1 MRDDGIVLGIDL
13 GATNSTACIYRDGEF
28 EIIPSALG
36 NDSFPSV
43 VAVSKNGELLVG
55 QFAQKQML
63 TNPENTVANVKLRM
77 GTNELIRFNGEDLR
91 PQEISALILAHIKR
105 DAETYLGKPIKN
117 AVISV
122 PTSFDDDARN
132 ATIEAGQ
139 IAGFEVETIV
149 NEPTAAC
156 LAYATIKD
164 IRGNILVFDIGG
176 GTLDITIGS
185 FDGDE
190 LVPQSTV
197 GYRVGGR
204 NITRALFDYV
214 QNEFEEINGLK
225 LEDYVT
231 PDYDPLVAL
240 YDAVETAKIELSS
253 TKTTKIYIPSI
264 VVTDEG
270 ERINLDMEVHR
281 SKLNELSDFVIERS
295 EQGIADALS
304 GANLTKED
312 IDYLVFV
319 GDSNNV
325 SIIKESVEKTLGL
338 SAVEGIDPSLCVVQ
352 GASLYRTGPVTILTK
367 NNKTN
372 TNYGNQTYAKIELIE
387 DEFKYAGYDKK
398 LIEDLSSKFNGLT
411 IDDKE
416 ALIKIMGFFKNSD
429 LCFKDFQDLIREN
442 VLEGNMSI
450 DSFYKNRENIV
461 KSRINENNR
470 KIKRNLE
477 KQLIIERNKKIKEKK
492 QFENSNVELNKMI
505 VEKLKNE
512 KQKLNKSYDLLFD
525 EYYDL
530 KKENEQLKAEK
541 VKLYKENG
549 ELSNQINNISADKS
563 DNTWIDNNLYFFGED
578 FKYANSLN
586 MISGI
591 YHEDYKKDLEVIVS
605 NSDILEEECII
616 FGSAFDEYDAGNFY
630 EAYEIFNKFS
640 GNFKWPQEYINF
652 LKATSLS
659 SDNKFKEA
667 CVLIDRGHIRELRK
681 KYNEDKYPI
690 LWFNFGNIYFDY
702 AISQS
707 GIKALNAFKLANFC
721 YKNAKYIVSE
731 KKFRQEPKSNYKFIF
746 KDEMSKE
753 DFENNV
759 QMMYMRTEI
768 CNSLLRIER
777 LKDEIERLKDK
788 KEK

>member
-1 MRDDGIVLGIDL
+1 MSNDDIVLGIDL
-13 GATNSTACIYRDGEF
+13 GTTNSAACIFKDGEF

-63 TNPENTVANVKLRM
+63 TNPENTVANVKLKM

-91 PQEISALILAHIKR
+91 PQEISAHILANIKR
-105 DAETYLGKPIKN
+105 DAESYLSRPIDK
-117 AVISV
+117 AIISV

-319 GDSNNV
+319 GGPTKMPLL
-325 SIIKESVEKTLGL
+325 KESIEKTLGM
-338 SAVEGIDPSLCVVQ
+338 SAAEGIDPMLSVAQ
-352 GASLYRTGPVTILTK
+352 GASIFVGGPVDVPFEINSLNLGLVLDEHSTRILIPRNTQIPAEETILVTTK
-367 NNKTN
+367 YPDQTRVEIKLVEGDSSIAEENNSVKSFILE
-372 TNYGNQTYAKIELIE
+372 GIPKGPAGKAKIEVKLKINKNGTMQLSAREFESNARKSVFIKSDVRMSREEIE
-387 DEFKYAGYDKK
+387 KAGGKINALRKKGDERKEILDILNDAEEATFRADSFIRKY
-398 LIEDLSSKFNGLT
+398 E
-411 IDDKE
+411 E
-416 ALIKIMGFFKNSD
+416 KILPSD
-429 LCFKDFQDLIREN
+429 LD
-442 VLEGNMSI
+442 
-450 DSFYKNRENIV
+450 
-461 KSRINENNR
+461 
-470 KIKRNLE
+470 
-477 KQLIIERNKKIKEKK
+477 
-492 QFENSNVELNKMI
+492 ELNKNI
-505 VEKLKNE
+505 NEIEKLLEDSEEEDFDDFDLIEFKTKE
-512 KQKLNKSYDLLFD
+512 LQKLL
-525 EYYDL
+525 
-530 KKENEQLKAEK
+530 
-541 VKLYKENG
+541 
-549 ELSNQINNISADKS
+549 
-563 DNTWIDNNLYFFGED
+563 
-578 FKYANSLN
+578 
-586 MISGI
+586 
-591 YHEDYKKDLEVIVS
+591 
-605 NSDILEEECII
+605 
-616 FGSAFDEYDAGNFY
+616 
-630 EAYEIFNKFS
+630 
-640 GNFKWPQEYINF
+640 
-652 LKATSLS
+652 
-659 SDNKFKEA
+659 
-667 CVLIDRGHIRELRK
+667 
-681 KYNEDKYPI
+681 
-690 LWFNFGNIYFDY
+690 
-702 AISQS
+702 
-707 GIKALNAFKLANFC
+707 
-721 YKNAKYIVSE
+721 
-731 KKFRQEPKSNYKFIF
+731 
-746 KDEMSKE
+746 
-753 DFENNV
+753 
-759 QMMYMRTEI
+759 
-768 CNSLLRIER
+768 
-777 LKDEIERLKDK
+777 DEIEDYIQSN
-788 KEK
+788 

>member
-1 MRDDGIVLGIDL
+1 MSNDDIVLGIDL
-13 GATNSTACIYRDGEF
+13 GTTNSAACIFKDGEF

-63 TNPENTVANVKLRM
+63 TNPENTVANVKLKM

-91 PQEISALILAHIKR
+91 PQEISAHILANIKR
-105 DAETYLGKPIKN
+105 DAESYLSRPIDK
-117 AVISV
+117 AIISV

-190 LVPQSTV
+190 LEPQSTV

-204 NITRALFDYV
+204 NITMALFDYV
-214 QNEFEEINGLK
+214 QEEFERINGLE

-319 GDSNNV
+319 GGPTKMPLL
-325 SIIKESVEKTLGL
+325 KESIEKTLGM
-338 SAVEGIDPSLCVVQ
+338 SAAEGIDPMLSVAQ
-352 GASLYRTGPVTILTK
+352 GASIFVGGPVDVPFEINSLNLGLVLDEHSTRILIPRNTQIPAEETILVTTK
-367 NNKTN
+367 YPDQTRVEIKLVEGDSSIAEENNSVKSFILE
-372 TNYGNQTYAKIELIE
+372 GIPKGPAGKAKIEVKLKINKNGTMQLSAREFESNARKSVFIKSDVRMSREEIE
-387 DEFKYAGYDKK
+387 KAGGKINALRKKGDERKEILDILNDAEEATFRADSFIRKY
-398 LIEDLSSKFNGLT
+398 E
-411 IDDKE
+411 E
-416 ALIKIMGFFKNSD
+416 KILPSD
-429 LCFKDFQDLIREN
+429 LD
-442 VLEGNMSI
+442 
-450 DSFYKNRENIV
+450 
-461 KSRINENNR
+461 
-470 KIKRNLE
+470 
-477 KQLIIERNKKIKEKK
+477 
-492 QFENSNVELNKMI
+492 ELNKNI
-505 VEKLKNE
+505 NEIEKLLEDSEEEDFDDFDLIEFKTKE
-512 KQKLNKSYDLLFD
+512 LQKLL
-525 EYYDL
+525 
-530 KKENEQLKAEK
+530 
-541 VKLYKENG
+541 
-549 ELSNQINNISADKS
+549 
-563 DNTWIDNNLYFFGED
+563 
-578 FKYANSLN
+578 
-586 MISGI
+586 
-591 YHEDYKKDLEVIVS
+591 
-605 NSDILEEECII
+605 
-616 FGSAFDEYDAGNFY
+616 
-630 EAYEIFNKFS
+630 
-640 GNFKWPQEYINF
+640 
-652 LKATSLS
+652 
-659 SDNKFKEA
+659 
-667 CVLIDRGHIRELRK
+667 
-681 KYNEDKYPI
+681 
-690 LWFNFGNIYFDY
+690 
-702 AISQS
+702 
-707 GIKALNAFKLANFC
+707 
-721 YKNAKYIVSE
+721 
-731 KKFRQEPKSNYKFIF
+731 
-746 KDEMSKE
+746 
-753 DFENNV
+753 
-759 QMMYMRTEI
+759 
-768 CNSLLRIER
+768 
-777 LKDEIERLKDK
+777 DEIEDYIKSN
-788 KEK
+788 

>member
-13 GATNSTACIYRDGEF
+13 GATNSAACIYRDGEF

-190 LVPQSTV
+190 LEPQSNV

-204 NITRALFDYV
+204 NITMALFDYV

-319 GDSNNV
+319 GGPTKMPLL
-325 SIIKESVEKTLGL
+325 KESIEKTLGM
-338 SAVEGIDPSLCVVQ
+338 SAAEGIDPMLSVAQ
-352 GASLYRTGPVTILTK
+352 GASIFVGGPVDVPFEINSLNLGLVLDEHSTRILIPRNTQIPAEETILVTTK
-367 NNKTN
+367 YPDQTRVEIKLVEGDSSIAEENNSVKSFILE
-372 TNYGNQTYAKIELIE
+372 GIPKGPAGKAKIEVKLKINKNGTMQLSAREFESNARKSVFIKSDVRMSREEIE
-387 DEFKYAGYDKK
+387 KAGGKINALRKKGDERKEILDILNDAEEATFRADSFIRKY
-398 LIEDLSSKFNGLT
+398 E
-411 IDDKE
+411 E
-416 ALIKIMGFFKNSD
+416 KILPSD
-429 LCFKDFQDLIREN
+429 LD
-442 VLEGNMSI
+442 
-450 DSFYKNRENIV
+450 
-461 KSRINENNR
+461 
-470 KIKRNLE
+470 
-477 KQLIIERNKKIKEKK
+477 
-492 QFENSNVELNKMI
+492 ELNKNI
-505 VEKLKNE
+505 NEIEKLLEDSEEEDFDDFDLIEFKTKE
-512 KQKLNKSYDLLFD
+512 LQKLL
-525 EYYDL
+525 
-530 KKENEQLKAEK
+530 
-541 VKLYKENG
+541 
-549 ELSNQINNISADKS
+549 
-563 DNTWIDNNLYFFGED
+563 
-578 FKYANSLN
+578 
-586 MISGI
+586 
-591 YHEDYKKDLEVIVS
+591 
-605 NSDILEEECII
+605 
-616 FGSAFDEYDAGNFY
+616 
-630 EAYEIFNKFS
+630 
-640 GNFKWPQEYINF
+640 
-652 LKATSLS
+652 
-659 SDNKFKEA
+659 
-667 CVLIDRGHIRELRK
+667 
-681 KYNEDKYPI
+681 
-690 LWFNFGNIYFDY
+690 
-702 AISQS
+702 
-707 GIKALNAFKLANFC
+707 
-721 YKNAKYIVSE
+721 
-731 KKFRQEPKSNYKFIF
+731 
-746 KDEMSKE
+746 
-753 DFENNV
+753 
-759 QMMYMRTEI
+759 
-768 CNSLLRIER
+768 
-777 LKDEIERLKDK
+777 DEIEDYIKSN
-788 KEK
+788 

>member
-1 MRDDGIVLGIDL
+1 MSNDDIVLGIDL
-13 GATNSTACIYRDGEF
+13 GTTNSAACIFKDGEF

-63 TNPENTVANVKLRM
+63 TNPENTVANVKLKM

-91 PQEISALILAHIKR
+91 PQEISAHILANIKR
-105 DAETYLGKPIKN
+105 DAESYLSRPIDK
-117 AVISV
+117 AIISV

-319 GDSNNV
+319 GGPTKMPLL
-325 SIIKESVEKTLGL
+325 KESIEKTLGM
-338 SAVEGIDPSLCVVQ
+338 SAAEGIDPMLSVAQ
-352 GASLYRTGPVTILTK
+352 GASIFVGGPVDVPFEINSLNLGLVLDEHSTRILIPRNTQIPAEETILVTTK
-367 NNKTN
+367 YPDQTRVEIKLVEGDSSIAEENNSVKSFILE
-372 TNYGNQTYAKIELIE
+372 GIPKGPAGKAKIEVKLKINKNGTMQLSAREFESNARKSVFIKSDVRMSREEIE
-387 DEFKYAGYDKK
+387 KAGGKINALRKKGDERKEILDILNDAEEATFRADSFIRKY
-398 LIEDLSSKFNGLT
+398 E
-411 IDDKE
+411 E
-416 ALIKIMGFFKNSD
+416 KILPSD
-429 LCFKDFQDLIREN
+429 LD
-442 VLEGNMSI
+442 
-450 DSFYKNRENIV
+450 
-461 KSRINENNR
+461 
-470 KIKRNLE
+470 
-477 KQLIIERNKKIKEKK
+477 
-492 QFENSNVELNKMI
+492 ELNKNI
-505 VEKLKNE
+505 NEIEKLLEDSEEEDFDDFDLIEFKTKE
-512 KQKLNKSYDLLFD
+512 LQKLL
-525 EYYDL
+525 
-530 KKENEQLKAEK
+530 
-541 VKLYKENG
+541 
-549 ELSNQINNISADKS
+549 
-563 DNTWIDNNLYFFGED
+563 
-578 FKYANSLN
+578 
-586 MISGI
+586 
-591 YHEDYKKDLEVIVS
+591 
-605 NSDILEEECII
+605 
-616 FGSAFDEYDAGNFY
+616 
-630 EAYEIFNKFS
+630 
-640 GNFKWPQEYINF
+640 
-652 LKATSLS
+652 
-659 SDNKFKEA
+659 
-667 CVLIDRGHIRELRK
+667 
-681 KYNEDKYPI
+681 
-690 LWFNFGNIYFDY
+690 
-702 AISQS
+702 
-707 GIKALNAFKLANFC
+707 
-721 YKNAKYIVSE
+721 
-731 KKFRQEPKSNYKFIF
+731 
-746 KDEMSKE
+746 
-753 DFENNV
+753 
-759 QMMYMRTEI
+759 
-768 CNSLLRIER
+768 
-777 LKDEIERLKDK
+777 DEIEDYIKSN
-788 KEK
+788 

>member
-1 MRDDGIVLGIDL
+1 MSNDDIVLGIDL
-13 GATNSTACIYRDGEF
+13 GTTNSAACIFKDGEF

-319 GDSNNV
+319 GGPTKMPLL
-325 SIIKESVEKTLGL
+325 KESIEKTLGM
-338 SAVEGIDPSLCVVQ
+338 SAAEGIDPMLSVAQ
-352 GASLYRTGPVTILTK
+352 GASIFVGGPVDVPFEINSLNLGLVLDEHSTRILIPRNTQIPAEETILVTTK
-367 NNKTN
+367 YPDQTRVEIKLVEGDSSIAEENNSVKSFILE
-372 TNYGNQTYAKIELIE
+372 GIPKGPAGKAKIEVKLKINKNGTMQLSAREFESNARKSVFIKSDVRMSREEIE
-387 DEFKYAGYDKK
+387 KAGGKINALRKKGDERKEILDILNDAEEATFRADSFIRKY
-398 LIEDLSSKFNGLT
+398 E
-411 IDDKE
+411 E
-416 ALIKIMGFFKNSD
+416 KILPSD
-429 LCFKDFQDLIREN
+429 LD
-442 VLEGNMSI
+442 
-450 DSFYKNRENIV
+450 
-461 KSRINENNR
+461 
-470 KIKRNLE
+470 
-477 KQLIIERNKKIKEKK
+477 
-492 QFENSNVELNKMI
+492 ELNKNI
-505 VEKLKNE
+505 NEIEKLLEDSEEEDFDDFDLIEFKTKE
-512 KQKLNKSYDLLFD
+512 LQKLL
-525 EYYDL
+525 
-530 KKENEQLKAEK
+530 
-541 VKLYKENG
+541 
-549 ELSNQINNISADKS
+549 
-563 DNTWIDNNLYFFGED
+563 
-578 FKYANSLN
+578 
-586 MISGI
+586 
-591 YHEDYKKDLEVIVS
+591 
-605 NSDILEEECII
+605 
-616 FGSAFDEYDAGNFY
+616 
-630 EAYEIFNKFS
+630 
-640 GNFKWPQEYINF
+640 
-652 LKATSLS
+652 
-659 SDNKFKEA
+659 
-667 CVLIDRGHIRELRK
+667 
-681 KYNEDKYPI
+681 
-690 LWFNFGNIYFDY
+690 
-702 AISQS
+702 
-707 GIKALNAFKLANFC
+707 
-721 YKNAKYIVSE
+721 
-731 KKFRQEPKSNYKFIF
+731 
-746 KDEMSKE
+746 
-753 DFENNV
+753 
-759 QMMYMRTEI
+759 
-768 CNSLLRIER
+768 
-777 LKDEIERLKDK
+777 DEIEDYIKSN
-788 KEK
+788 